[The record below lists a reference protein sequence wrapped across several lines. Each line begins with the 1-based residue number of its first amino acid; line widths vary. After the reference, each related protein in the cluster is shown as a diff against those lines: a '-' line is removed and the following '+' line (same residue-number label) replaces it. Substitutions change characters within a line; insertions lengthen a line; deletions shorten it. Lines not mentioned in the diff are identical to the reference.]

1 MLMIIDVPDKIY
13 NDIKRGCHSVTY
25 NGNAVATCINNGTPL
40 PKGHGRIADMDAAC
54 IKKVYLC
61 NSCYD
66 LFTKHNKEV
75 E

>member
-1 MLMIIDVPDKIY
+1 MDAKYLFYDKHTCSLCRSQLPSVKIKIKSIEAKPRNVIY
-13 NDIKRGCHSVTY
+13 NRVKDV
-25 NGNAVATCINNGTPL
+25 
-40 PKGHGRIADMDAAC
+40 AC

-75 E
+75 ES